1 MSFVESFGSLFGFL
15 LDFYFFMLPA
25 LLFSM
30 YAQYR
35 VRTAFARY
43 GRIPN
48 SRMLR
53 GEEVAALL
61 MRNERINDVKVDHV
75 KGQLTDYYNTRTNV
89 MYLSDSSRE
98 QPSVAAMA
106 IVAHELGHAQQDLQR
121 YPVLILRNSLGI
133 IASMGANLGW
143 FLLLFGTMLAGSGG
157 QGAWL
162 VELGILLMGGMVL
175 FTAITLPVELN
186 ASKRAREM
194 LAANNLMSPADA
206 VGVNAVLN
214 AAALTYV
221 AGVVQSVFQFFFFAR
236 LLGQPFRSR

>member
-1 MSFVESFGSLFGFL
+1 MSIFESIGSTLGFL
-15 LDFYFFMLPA
+15 LNLYIFMLPA
-25 LLFSM
+25 VAFSL

-35 VRTAFARY
+35 VRTAFSKY

-48 SRMLR
+48 SRGLT
-53 GEEVAALL
+53 GEEVATLL
-61 MRNERINDVKVDHV
+61 MQNERLRDIRMDHV
-75 KGQLTDYYNTRTNV
+75 KGQLTDYYNTRTNT
-89 MYLSDSSRE
+89 MYLSDSSRG

-143 FLLLFGTMLAGSGG
+143 FLLIFGSMLAGSGG
-157 QGAWL
+157 QGTWL
-162 VELGILLMGGMVL
+162 IQLGILLMGGMVV
-175 FTAITLPVELN
+175 FTVITLPVELN
-186 ASKRAREM
+186 ASKRARRM
-194 LAANNLMSPADA
+194 LAENHLLSPADT

-221 AGVVQSVFQFFFFAR
+221 AAVVQSIFQFFFFAR
-236 LLGQPFRSR
+236 LLGQPFRDR